1 MLMKNALLLFF
12 ILLSNAFF
20 ANVTLPAIF
29 CDHMVLQQK
38 SNVNFWGTAD
48 PNETITISNTWSK
61 KTATITAD
69 NNGKWKLEIATSKA
83 SFNEQN
89 IIIKGNN
96 TIQIKH
102 VLIGE
107 VWFTSGQSNM
117 EWTMRRV
124 TDAKKELSEASYP
137 NIKLFNITKKLAYSP
152 QEDFPKNC
160 KWLPCDSLSVKEF
173 SAMSYYF
180 ARDLHK
186 NLNVP
191 IGIITASWG
200 GTGAECW
207 TPEEENRSYPLLKNL
222 YSRWENWDANKVK
235 DSISFAEAKANK
247 TKMEEPQSLYMTSRP
262 HRRPS
267 VLYNGMVAPLIPYS
281 IKGIAWYQGTSNREW
296 ANEYFEQMSAL
307 ISGWRKNWNNPELPF
322 YFLQL
327 TPYKYS
333 DSNLASI
340 IRENQQKTLQIPY
353 TAMCPTMDIG
363 DLNDLHYPYKL
374 PYGIRLAN
382 IALANSYSKKIAF
395 CGPLYSNYTLNNDK
409 IEIDFNYNSK
419 LNIKGTSLNDIF
431 IAGNDR
437 KFIKAEAYLEN
448 NKLIVFSPSV
458 KEPVAVRY
466 AWNSTDKAN
475 LFNGA
480 NLPASPFRTDNWEN
494 IIIE

>member
-1 MLMKNALLLFF
+1 MKNALLLCF

-69 NNGKWKLEIATSKA
+69 NNGKWKIEIATSKA
-83 SFNEQN
+83 SFKEQT
-89 IIIKGNN
+89 ITIKGNN
-96 TIQIKH
+96 TIQINH
-102 VLIGE
+102 VLLGE

-117 EWTMRRV
+117 EWPMRKV
-124 TDAKKELSEASYP
+124 KDAKKELSEASYP
-137 NIKLFNITKKLAYSP
+137 NIKLFNITKKIANSP

-235 DSISFAEAKANK
+235 DSISFAEAKANN

-267 VLYNGMVAPLIPYS
+267 VLYNGMVAPLIPYT

-340 IRENQQKTLQIPY
+340 IRENQQKTLQIPN

-374 PYGIRLAN
+374 PFGSRLAN

-395 CGPLYSNYTLNNDK
+395 CGPLFSNYAIENDK
-409 IEIDFNYNSK
+409 VLIDFTYNSK
-419 LNIKGTSLNDIF
+419 LNIKGTILNDIF

-437 KFIKAEAYLEN
+437 KFIKAEAYIEN
-448 NKLIVFSPSV
+448 NKLIVLSSSV

-475 LFNGA
+475 LFNGD

>member
-1 MLMKNALLLFF
+1 MMKNALLLSF
-12 ILLSNAFF
+12 ILISNVFF
-20 ANVTLPAIF
+20 ANVTLPSIF

-38 SNVNFWGTAD
+38 SMVNFWGTAD
-48 PNETITISNTWSK
+48 PNEIVSISTTWSK
-61 KTATITAD
+61 KTATIKAD

-83 SFNEQN
+83 SFKEQT
-89 IIIKGNN
+89 IFIKGNN
-96 TIQIKH
+96 SIQINH
-102 VLIGE
+102 VLLGE

-124 TDAKKELSEASYP
+124 KDAKKELSESSYP
-137 NIKLFNITKKLAYSP
+137 NIKLFNITKKIAASP
-152 QEDFPKNC
+152 QDNFPKNC
-160 KWLPCDSLSVKEF
+160 KWLPCDSISVKEF

-180 ARDLHK
+180 ARDLHQ
-186 NLNVP
+186 NLSVP
-191 IGIITASWG
+191 IGIITANWG

-207 TPEEENRSYPLLKNL
+207 TPEEENKSYPLLKNL
-222 YSRWENWDANKVK
+222 YVRWENWETSKVN
-235 DSISFAEAKANK
+235 DSIAFAEAKANK
-247 TKMEEPQSLYMTSRP
+247 IKMEEPQSLYMTSRP

-267 VLYNGMVAPLIPYS
+267 VLYNGMVAPLIPYT
-281 IKGIAWYQGTSNREW
+281 IKGVAWYQGTSNREW

-307 ISGWRKNWNNPELPF
+307 ITGWRKNWNNPKLPF

-340 IRENQQKTLQIPY
+340 IRENQQKTLQLPY

-409 IEIDFNYNSK
+409 IQIDFNYNLK
-419 LNIKGTSLNDIF
+419 LNIKGTILNDIF

-437 KFIKAEAYLEN
+437 KFIKAEAYVKN

-466 AWNSTDKAN
+466 AWNNTDKAN

>member
-1 MLMKNALLLFF
+1 MKNALLLFF

-38 SNVNFWGTAD
+38 SNVIFWGTAD

-69 NNGKWKLEIATSKA
+69 KNGKWKIEVATYKA
-83 SFNEQN
+83 NFKEQTVT
-89 IIIKGNN
+89 IKGNN
-96 TIQIKH
+96 TIQINH

-117 EWTMRRV
+117 EWPMRKV
-124 TDAKKELSEASYP
+124 KDAKKELSEASYP
-137 NIKLFNITKKLAYSP
+137 NIKLFNISKKIANSP

-160 KWLPCDSLSVKEF
+160 KWMPCDSISVKEF

-191 IGIITASWG
+191 IGIITANWG

-222 YSRWENWDANKVK
+222 FARWENWDANKVK

-247 TKMEEPQSLYMTSRP
+247 LKMEEPKSLYMTSRL

-267 VLYNGMVAPLIPYS
+267 VLYNGMVAPLIPFT
-281 IKGIAWYQGTSNREW
+281 IKGIAWYQGTSNRDW

-307 ISGWRKNWNNPELPF
+307 ITGWRKKWNNPELPF

-327 TPYKYS
+327 TTYKYS

-340 IRENQQKTLQIPY
+340 IRENQQKTLQLPN

-374 PYGIRLAN
+374 PFGRRLAN
-382 IALANSYSKKIAF
+382 IALANSYSKKVAF
-395 CGPLYSNYTLNNDK
+395 CGPLFSNSAIDNDK
-409 IEIDFNYNSK
+409 VVIDFTYNSM
-419 LNIKGTSLNDIF
+419 LNIKGTILNDIF

-437 KFIKAEAYLEN
+437 KFIKAEAYIEN

-475 LFNGA
+475 LFNGD